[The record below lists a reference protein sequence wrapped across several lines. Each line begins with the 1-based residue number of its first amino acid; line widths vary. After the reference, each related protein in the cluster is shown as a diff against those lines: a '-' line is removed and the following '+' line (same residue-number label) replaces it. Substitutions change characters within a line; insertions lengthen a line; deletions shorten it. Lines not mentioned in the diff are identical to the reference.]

1 MRVAGRDSK
10 QRGSKQKAD
19 RTAAGALRVMQP
31 IGCGGAAVQ
40 RAGAVKCNERCQEVQ
55 NYGAASCS
63 CVC

>member
-1 MRVAGRDSK
+1 MRVAERDSK

-40 RAGAVKCNERCQEVQ
+40 RAIGGSNSRQKAGVH
-55 NYGAASCS
+55 AL
-63 CVC
+63 